1 MLPHSKSKETGHVS
15 NITAAVV
22 TNNETNN
29 NRLQHTST
37 LETDLGMEVVSSESR
52 AKVTGR
58 TEEAVVP
65 QSEKNI
71 VINKNNEKVVQN
83 ITDKNDDS
91 SDEEH
96 IDLDK
101 LNNVPDLKS
110 EVKKLRRKL
119 SEHKKTKL
127 RRKNSY
133 VEDVGTGLVQV
144 VGGVGT
150 VTATIA
156 NDVVLKPLAF
166 ALNPLATLFVPPPS
180 QDQLQKA
187 YLTDDEAL
195 FVEDEEIDDL
205 ILN

>member
-52 AKVTGR
+52 AKATGR

-83 ITDKNDDS
+83 ITDKN
-91 SDEEH
+91 E
-96 IDLDK
+96 LLK
-101 LNNVPDLKS
+101 LLIN
-110 EVKKLRRKL
+110 
-119 SEHKKTKL
+119 T
-127 RRKNSY
+127 KNS
-133 VEDVGTGLVQV
+133 ET
-144 VGGVGT
+144 
-150 VTATIA
+150 
-156 NDVVLKPLAF
+156 F
-166 ALNPLATLFVPPPS
+166 RS
-180 QDQLQKA
+180 
-187 YLTDDEAL
+187 
-195 FVEDEEIDDL
+195 
-205 ILN
+205 